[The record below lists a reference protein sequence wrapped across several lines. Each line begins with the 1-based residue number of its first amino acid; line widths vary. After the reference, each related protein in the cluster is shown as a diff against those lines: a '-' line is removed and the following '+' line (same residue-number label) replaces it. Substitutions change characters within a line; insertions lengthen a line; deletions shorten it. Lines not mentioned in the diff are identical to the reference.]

1 MHTATA
7 EATRTPRAPL
17 NILAPEV
24 LRNPYPTFQYLL
36 AEEPVFFDQN
46 SKLYVVSRND
56 DIERLMKD
64 PRLSADRYTALAAD
78 TPQAERAM
86 SETIVGYLSMF
97 LLNSEGEK
105 HARLRSFTSKSFMPR
120 HMEALAPAASAAT
133 DRLVARIKE
142 KGSLEV
148 IADIAFP
155 LPVQFIC
162 EMLGLTDPDLML
174 IKELSDYISIYIGSA
189 GRAPGC
195 IPLAHRGFT
204 ELADMF
210 WPVVAQ
216 RRAQPTDDLVSSLIL
231 ARVNGDALSD
241 VEVVANCIL
250 FLVSGFET
258 TTNLIANAMLALL
271 EHPEQQAMLR
281 EDPSLI
287 DGTIEEVLRYY
298 PSVNRTARL
307 LLEDVEL
314 HGKTLKKGSIIILML
329 GAGNRDPRIFPDPD
343 RFDITRP
350 RSGKLL
356 SFGAGIHFCTG
367 SHLARLQGKI
377 AVLALLRE
385 LPRISYDPAAL
396 QWRGDSRFRG
406 LQALHIDF

>member
-1 MHTATA
+1 MHTPTATPA
-7 EATRTPRAPL
+7 GAARAPL

-24 LRNPYPTFQYLL
+24 LRHPYPTFQYLL
-36 AEEPVFFDQN
+36 AEEPVFLDEN
-46 SKLYVVSRND
+46 SQLYVVSRNA
-56 DIERLMKD
+56 DIEMLLKD

-78 TPQAERAM
+78 TPDAERSM
-86 SETIVGYLSMF
+86 SEVIVRYLSMF

-105 HARLRSFTSKSFMPR
+105 HARLRNFTSKSFMPR
-120 HMEALAPAASAAT
+120 HMETLGPLAEASA
-133 DRLVARIKE
+133 DRLVANIKA

-155 LPVQFIC
+155 MPVQFIC
-162 EMLGLTDPDLML
+162 EMLGLPSPDTML

-204 ELADMF
+204 ELAEMF
-210 WPVVAQ
+210 WPVVKE
-216 RRAQPTDDLVSSLIL
+216 RRACPTDDLVSSLIL

-241 VEVVANCIL
+241 EEVVANCIL

-258 TTNLIANAMLALL
+258 TTNLIAGGMLALL
-271 EHPEQQAMLR
+271 EHPQQLAMLR
-281 EDPSLI
+281 QDPSLA
-287 DGTIEEVLRYY
+287 DGAIEEVLRYY

-314 HGKTLKKGSIIILML
+314 HGKTLRKGSVIILML
-329 GAGNRDPRIFPDPD
+329 GAGNRDPRVFSNPDS
-343 RFDITRP
+343 FDITRP

-377 AVLALLRE
+377 AILALLRE
-385 LPRISYDPAAL
+385 LPEIAYDPTTI

-406 LQALHIDF
+406 LQSLAITF